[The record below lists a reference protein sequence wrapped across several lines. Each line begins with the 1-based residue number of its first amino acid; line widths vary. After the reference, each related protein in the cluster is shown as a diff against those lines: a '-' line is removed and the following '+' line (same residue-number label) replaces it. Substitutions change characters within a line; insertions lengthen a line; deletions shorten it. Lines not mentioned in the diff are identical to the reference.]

1 MRKENCKPVLADTLA
16 LATSLRAQ
24 ETSPLRTQE
33 ASSSADSVTTER
45 RSQLGKGTGSPY
57 VELDSWIYPVLD
69 RLAALGYIHSQ
80 FSDMRPWTRIE
91 CARMV
96 QEAGTKLEIEHG
108 GSSEAQRFY
117 TTLRNEFQ
125 PALNKAGN

>member
-1 MRKENCKPVLADTLA
+1 MRKQNWKLVLAAILA
-16 LATSLRAQ
+16 LGTSLRAQ

-33 ASSSADSVTTER
+33 ASSSAAADSVTTER

-108 GSSEAQRFY
+108 GSSKPQRVY
-117 TTLRNEFQ
+117 TTLRREFQ
-125 PALNKAGN
+125 

>member
-1 MRKENCKPVLADTLA
+1 MRKQNWKLVLAAILA
-16 LATSLRAQ
+16 LGTSLRAQ

-33 ASSSADSVTTER
+33 ASSSAAADSVTTER

-91 CARMV
+91 CTRMV
-96 QEAGTKLEIEHG
+96 QEAGQGLGIDPG
-108 GSSEAQRFY
+108 ASSEAQRFY
-117 TTLRNEFQ
+117 
-125 PALNKAGN
+125 AGLK